1 MVLFVWRQRFY
12 CLITSRTFSWD
23 SSTKGDL
30 DFLSA
35 VWSLKNDL
43 RENKLIQFLDWLMEK
58 RWTPHSKCDFQ
69 KGSIDVWTIVFFFF
83 FFFACKFSIVN
94 CLSMRGKHPTKAAA
108 CCNGGKLFFME
119 RWIAVVPARDVQV
132 QINHFILLFGV
143 KSRKEGIVEAV
154 QASGYVNVLGTG

>member
-1 MVLFVWRQRFY
+1 
-12 CLITSRTFSWD
+12 
-23 SSTKGDL
+23 
-30 DFLSA
+30 
-35 VWSLKNDL
+35 
-43 RENKLIQFLDWLMEK
+43 
-58 RWTPHSKCDFQ
+58 
-69 KGSIDVWTIVFFFF
+69 
-83 FFFACKFSIVN
+83 
-94 CLSMRGKHPTKAAA
+94 MRGKHPSKAAA

>member
-1 MVLFVWRQRFY
+1 MVWFVWRQRFY

-23 SSTKGDL
+23 SSTQGHL

-58 RWTPHSKCDFQ
+58 RWTPHRKCDFQ
-69 KGSIDVWTIVFFFF
+69 KGSIDVLTIGFFFF
-83 FFFACKFSIVN
+83 FFCLKVFNCKLPVDAWETSNQSRCMLQWREAVFHGT
-94 CLSMRGKHPTKAAA
+94 MD
-108 CCNGGKLFFME
+108 CCCSCQRRTSTDKSFYL
-119 RWIAVVPARDVQV
+119 VVWS
-132 QINHFILLFGV
+132 

>member
-1 MVLFVWRQRFY
+1 MVWFVWRQRFY

-23 SSTKGDL
+23 SSTQGHL

-43 RENKLIQFLDWLMEK
+43 RENKLIQFLDGLIDGKTMDS
-58 RWTPHSKCDFQ
+58 TQ
-69 KGSIDVWTIVFFFF
+69 KVWFSEGIDRCFNYCFFFF
-83 FFFACKFSIVN
+83 LF
-94 CLSMRGKHPTKAAA
+94 CLKVFNRKLPIDAWKTSNQSRCMLQWREAVFHGTMD
-108 CCNGGKLFFME
+108 CCCSCQRRTSTDKSFYL
-119 RWIAVVPARDVQV
+119 VVWS
-132 QINHFILLFGV
+132 